1 MTMQQLLVIT
11 TLICCYM
18 IVGVTSFILPTPG
31 HENVFTSCI
40 MSKQLIAAVNKV
52 PSDRMR
58 LLLQVQQQPKSS
70 LEETSEEKELTP
82 STIAEMI
89 EVSFIQSCLQLSQ
102 GYVDVLKLFIVAV
115 KAGYERSIPL
125 NELHKLVQ
133 DCPVN
138 SAGRDLMPEEKALR
152 LEWMMM
158 VYELLNALNPDTSV
172 DSSIVDGKEGEEKR
186 ISQIVQGMLAIQSDL
201 QHEEVQTGGQKDATV
216 TLTNLTVEQ
225 ALEFS
230 ELLSKLNK
238 SISDAVEKAFFTND
252 VRVGLMTFRVL
263 QEEKICMQ
271 GSSGNTSSSGSE
283 QVPRPPIPG
292 T

>member
-1 MTMQQLLVIT
+1 
-11 TLICCYM
+11 M

-125 NELHKLVQ
+125 NELHQLVQ

-152 LEWMMM
+152 SEWMMM

-172 DSSIVDGKEGEEKR
+172 DSSIVDGKEGDEKR
-186 ISQIVQGMLAIQSDL
+186 ISQIVQGMLAIQHDL
-201 QHEEVQTGGQKDATV
+201 QHEEIQTGGQKDATV

-271 GSSGNTSSSGSE
+271 GSSGNTNSSGSE